1 LHVPTLAEYLPSFAQ
16 AVHGAATIFAQRAS
30 TDPQIQQTTYF
41 EALYGLIVATE
52 WSVGEE
58 LDGRG
63 VPPEAREF
71 ISHYVSDAL
80 LGEVLHRRLRLPPH
94 DPHLAAQ
101 RAAHRQAVRIREEQ
115 YRRAMTGPNGQL
127 GFSQLHAMQILRV
140 AGLDPSHQPSLEA
153 AVRDVDQALAALQLP
168 EAAVHLTTH

>member
-1 LHVPTLAEYLPSFAQ
+1 MPTLAEYLPTFAD

-30 TDPQIQQTTYF
+30 TEPQIQQTTYF

-58 LDGRG
+58 LDNRG
-63 VPPEAREF
+63 APPEARDF
-71 ISHYVSDAL
+71 ISHFVSDEL
-80 LGEVLHRRLRLPPH
+80 LGEVLQRRLRLPPH
-94 DPHLAAQ
+94 DARLAAQ
-101 RAAHRQAVRIREEQ
+101 RTGHRQAVRIREQQ

-140 AGLDPSHQPSLEA
+140 AGLDPGHQPSLQA
-153 AVRDVDQALAALQLP
+153 AVQDVDEALAALQLP
-168 EAAVHLTTH
+168 EAAVHLTSH